1 LMNDRGFKRELD
13 KIQVVCI
20 DRQNNCEWFGILKDY
35 QEHYDKCHSDHLCM
49 YCHETF
55 LSKSDL
61 DKHINDTCPKAVV
74 SCSLTQYGCPEHIE
88 RLDYGNHLTSAEH
101 QSSVLECLKHF
112 QQHFHLRNNQKNM
125 KQQTKMEYE
134 SREEPASNHAI
145 IPLSDC
151 YSQLQTCSET
161 VMILSQG
168 IQTLSHDATRL
179 STEALTQQSL
189 MQLALSEVNQLKISI
204 AEKESNSNAIASNQ
218 EALLQEL
225 SSLKEKVANI
235 EFVSTDGT
243 LTWKITNVSD
253 KMTNAQSER
262 PSSIYSPP
270 FYSSPAGYKMKVRLY
285 LYGDGNARRT
295 HISLF
300 FVIVRGEYDQILKW
314 PFNHTVT
321 FCLLDQSGQN
331 RHAIDSFRPD
341 TKSNSFLRPQS
352 EMNIASGIPKF
363 FPLPMIQQDNNNYV
377 RDDTMFIKVIVDFA
391 DLSKMILP
399 YMLSLN
405 PGLPHHV
412 QQYIIQQEIQRRQ
425 NLAQTP
431 VSPLPNL
438 EAV

>member
-74 SCSLTQYGCPEHIE
+74 SCSLTQYGCPEH
-88 RLDYGNHLTSAEH
+88 
-101 QSSVLECLKHF
+101 
-112 QQHFHLRNNQKNM
+112 
-125 KQQTKMEYE
+125 